1 MNVLSLAI
9 VLSTVTAAAGHA
21 DVAVPAAAGWLSAPP
36 HPAVARIITPQR
48 DGVALGSGTLVAV
61 HEAKGLV
68 VTNYHVVEDAAG
80 PITVAFPD
88 GFRSAATVLK
98 ADRDWDLAALVIWRP
113 NVAPVPLAS
122 QSPRPGE
129 LLTIAGYGSGN
140 YRAATGR
147 CTQYVSPGKNRPFEM
162 VELGTSA
169 RQGDSGGPILNSRGE
184 LAGVLFGTDGGSTTG
199 SYCGRVRS
207 FLTSI
212 LGEPEG
218 PQPNATLVAQRSP
231 PASTGPGVRAS
242 SRPPDL
248 VLAPV
253 DQAQP
258 LEARPA
264 PQSPAT
270 KEPLGPYPVAV
281 PGSNRTPPPIPQPN
295 DATATQPPVPEASGG
310 DVLGGTTRAE
320 QLKTILAVI
329 GLLAILF
336 HGLRFLSRMS
346 PTATRET
353 TKPARTRRGTRS
365 RSLAGNR

>member
-1 MNVLSLAI
+1 VNVLSLAI
-9 VLSTVTAAAGHA
+9 VLGTVTAAAGHA
-21 DVAVPAAAGWLSAPP
+21 DIAVPAAAGRPGAQP

-61 HEAKGLV
+61 NETKGLV

-113 NVAPVPLAS
+113 SVAPVPLAS
-122 QSPRPGE
+122 QSPRPGDP
-129 LLTIAGYGSGN
+129 LTIAGYGSGD

-162 VELGTSA
+162 VELGTPA

-231 PASTGPGVRAS
+231 PTSTGPAVQAR
-242 SRPPDL
+242 SRPSEL
-248 VLAPV
+248 AQAPV
-253 DQAQP
+253 DHAQP
-258 LEARPA
+258 LAAFPA
-264 PQSPAT
+264 SPSRSSN
-270 KEPLGPYPVAV
+270 ELPGPCPVAV
-281 PGSNRTPPPIPQPN
+281 PGPNQPPSPNPQPK
-295 DATATQPPVPEASGG
+295 DSQAALPPAPEPSEG
-310 DVLGGTTRAE
+310 DVIGGTSRAE

-346 PTATRET
+346 PTAARET
-353 TKPARTRRGTRS
+353 TKPAGTRRGVRS
-365 RSLAGNR
+365 RSSAGTP